1 MGYGEDGKA
10 RFAPTD
16 QGVPQVAAET
26 GQDMV
31 KASTAAKKLGV
42 HPRTVKRAIVSRQ
55 IPGTRIGTL
64 YLVNAAW
71 LAEVTSWMPQQEAVA

>member
-1 MGYGEDGKA
+1 MAD
-10 RFAPTD
+10 
-16 QGVPQVAAET
+16 ET

-31 KASTAAKKLGV
+31 KASKAAEKLGV
-42 HPRTVKRAIVSRQ
+42 HPRTVKRAIASGQ

-71 LAEVTSWMPQQEAVA
+71 LAEVTSWMPQRETEAA

>member
-1 MGYGEDGKA
+1 M
-10 RFAPTD
+10 
-16 QGVPQVAAET
+16 AAET

-31 KASTAAKKLGV
+31 KASVAAVKLGV
-42 HPRTVKRAIVSRQ
+42 NPRTVKRAIVAGQ

-71 LAEVTSWMPQQEAVA
+71 LAEVTSWAPPQEAVA